1 MMFFRTTN
9 AMFALVSFFSL
20 AVPGSRA
27 AISQSCQDE
36 LEVLDADGTL
46 SVLRS
51 EVLASVNR
59 ELTSCSS
66 STCTVDFS
74 GFTSDLEAACLGMGG
89 QVFKLH
95 TTQSCTAPGIGKV
108 QTDFNNQALCVGQ
121 SCDENGVEEL
131 QDAAFDRQDD
141 RGESMGFTSC
151 TSDTEVEGSS
161 SGSNSPGVS
170 AAAIMASS
178 ALIASTVLLL

>member
-1 MMFFRTTN
+1 MMFSRTTN

-51 EVLASVNR
+51 EVLASANR

-74 GFTSDLEAACLGMGG
+74 GFTSDFEAACLGMGG
-89 QVFKLH
+89 QVFILH

-108 QTDFNNQALCVGQ
+108 QTDFNNQGLCAGQ

-131 QDAAFDRQDD
+131 NDAAFDGFDD
-141 RGESMGFTSC
+141 LYESMGFTSC
-151 TSDTEVEGSS
+151 TSDTEVEGST
-161 SGSNSPGVS
+161 SGSTSPGVS

-178 ALIASTVLLL
+178 ALIASAVLLV